1 MFTLSTIMRETITAP
16 LVILK
21 AIVKLRRIYIAID
34 IKIKILIM
42 SKIIDPN
49 TYNNNNNVNE
59 KKSISP

>member
-1 MFTLSTIMRETITAP
+1 MRETITAP

-49 TYNNNNNVNE
+49 TYNNNNVNE

>member
-49 TYNNNNNVNE
+49 TYNNNNVNE